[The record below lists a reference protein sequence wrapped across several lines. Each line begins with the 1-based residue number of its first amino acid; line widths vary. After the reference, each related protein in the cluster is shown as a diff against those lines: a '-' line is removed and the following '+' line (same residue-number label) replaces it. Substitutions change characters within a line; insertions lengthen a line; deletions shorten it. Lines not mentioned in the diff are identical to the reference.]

1 MSDDGNRRA
10 SERVKVSMPVR
21 YRYGDQPE
29 RTGTID
35 NISRTG
41 LLLVAG
47 ETFPEDT
54 VLTIVLEGAGQR
66 HEITSRIVRSSAMG
80 GFAVAFMEV
89 GADALAYVREALG
102 VP

>member
-1 MSDDGNRRA
+1 MSEPNRRA
-10 SERVKVSMPVR
+10 GERVKVSVPVR
-21 YRYGDQPE
+21 YRYADHPE

-35 NISRTG
+35 NISRSG

-54 VLTIVLEGAGQR
+54 VLTIVLGSGETR
-66 HEITSRIVRSSAMG
+66 HEITSRIVRSSAKG
-80 GFAVAFMEV
+80 GFAVAFMEL
-89 GADALAYVREALG
+89 GSDALAYVLEALG